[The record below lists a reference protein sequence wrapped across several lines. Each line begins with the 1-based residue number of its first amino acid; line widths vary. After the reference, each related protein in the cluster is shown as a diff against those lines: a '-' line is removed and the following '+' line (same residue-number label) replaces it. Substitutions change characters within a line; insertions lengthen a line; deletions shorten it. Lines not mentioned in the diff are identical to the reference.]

1 MEIDINN
8 IDPISFEESVGQIL
22 AKLCKAEGVPFGRA
36 DYVRS
41 NHNKGSL
48 VADFL
53 LKKGCKALNCP
64 EETLVEV
71 KMRLTNNSFN
81 HLKQL
86 SDYSNTQLL
95 VITLDFNYISL
106 FTNNLKGRGIKIIS
120 FNELLKIADEIKEP
134 ENNRKE
140 VQSRD
145 FVSKLTISNNL
156 IIEQAHEQF
165 KRGNITLF
173 LGAGVSASAGLP
185 SWDKLLKNIL
195 SSSDQNPLSEDDY
208 PAICVASF
216 SSPIVT
222 ARHLF
227 TPFLYL
233 DDKNKNNVEKLI
245 DRLKSALYPDN
256 ANKKSLLIST
266 IVEMCKQDSTSGR
279 RSVSS
284 IITLNYDDLVETEM
298 DNQNVE
304 YELLFEEGIIHNEAL
319 PVIHVHGVLRQSE
332 PTTGLPVLSEEEYHD
347 LYKRSFHWSN
357 IEMLHAF
364 YRSTCIFI
372 GLSMSDPNLRRL
384 LEFVA
389 SESNGIYPHYAILP
403 KGKLSDYNWDS
414 PNPTKYY
421 ESSQEKE
428 EEFLYRR
435 IKIFKK
441 LGVNVIWYESCKFEQ
456 IPKILKKIA
465 GIKKND

>member
-8 IDPISFEESVGQIL
+8 IDPISFEESVGQLL
-22 AKLCKAEGVPFGRA
+22 AKICKAENVPFARPNR
-36 DYVRS
+36 VRS
-41 NHNKGSL
+41 NHKKAL
-48 VADFL
+48 LAADFL
-53 LKKGCKALNCP
+53 LEKGCKALNCP
-64 EETLVEV
+64 NQTLVEV
-71 KMRLTNNSFN
+71 KMRLTNYSFN

-86 SDYSNTQLL
+86 SDNTNSQLL

-106 FTNNLKGRGIKIIS
+106 FTKNLRGRRIRIMS
-120 FNELLKIADEIKEP
+120 FNELLKIADDIKIP
-134 ENNRKE
+134 GNDKKKI
-140 VQSRD
+140 QTTD
-145 FVSKLTISNNL
+145 FVSKFTTSNNI

-165 KRGNITLF
+165 KRGNVTLF

-195 SSSDQNPLSEDDY
+195 SSSEQHPLSEDDY

-233 DDKNKNNVEKLI
+233 EDTKKNNVEKLI

-256 ANKKSLLIST
+256 AKKESVLIST
-266 IVEMCKQDSTSGR
+266 IVEMCKQNSTSGR
-279 RSVSS
+279 RAVSS
-284 IITLNYDDLVETEM
+284 IITLNYDDLIETEM
-298 DNQNVE
+298 DTQNVD
-304 YELLFEEGIIHNEAL
+304 YELLFEEGIINNEAL

-403 KGKLSDYNWDS
+403 KSKLTDYNWDS
-414 PNPTKYY
+414 PSPTKYY
-421 ESSQEKE
+421 ESSPEKE

-441 LGVNVIWYESCKFEQ
+441 LGVNVIWYESGKFEQ
-456 IPKILKKIA
+456 IPEILKKIA
-465 GIKKND
+465 GIMITN

>member
-8 IDPISFEESVGQIL
+8 IDPISFEDSVGQIL
-22 AKLCKAEGVPFGRA
+22 AKLCKAEGVPFERPVHGSSKR
-36 DYVRS
+36 
-41 NHNKGSL
+41 NKGSL
-48 VADFL
+48 IADFL
-53 LKKGCKALNCP
+53 LEKGCTALNCP
-64 EETLVEV
+64 DGTLVEV

-86 SDYSNTQLL
+86 SDYSNSQLL
-95 VITLDFNYISL
+95 VVTLDFNYISL
-106 FTNNLKGRGIKIIS
+106 FTNNLKGRDIRIIS
-120 FNELLKIADEIKEP
+120 FNELLKIADKIEEP
-134 ENNRKE
+134 ENDRKNI
-140 VQSRD
+140 QSKD
-145 FVSKLTISNNL
+145 SVSKHTISNDL

-233 DDKNKNNVEKLI
+233 DDKNKNSVEKLI
-245 DRLKSALYPDN
+245 DRLKRALYPEIAD
-256 ANKKSLLIST
+256 KKSLLIST

-279 RSVSS
+279 RAVSS
-284 IITLNYDDLVETEM
+284 IITLNYDDLIETEM
-298 DNQNVE
+298 DNQNVK

-332 PTTGLPVLSEEEYHD
+332 PTTGLPVLS
-347 LYKRSFHWSN
+347 
-357 IEMLHAF
+357 
-364 YRSTCIFI
+364 
-372 GLSMSDPNLRRL
+372 
-384 LEFVA
+384 
-389 SESNGIYPHYAILP
+389 
-403 KGKLSDYNWDS
+403 
-414 PNPTKYY
+414 
-421 ESSQEKE
+421 
-428 EEFLYRR
+428 
-435 IKIFKK
+435 
-441 LGVNVIWYESCKFEQ
+441 
-456 IPKILKKIA
+456 
-465 GIKKND
+465 